1 MHFLLY
7 TLAYSIPK
15 TRVIAVKFVSANYQ
29 SCQAIITGSKR
40 CFMTLIFR
48 SNKKVL
54 IKTFS
59 QLGGPQDL
67 PECEVIRVDD
77 LSFLNY
83 DVVSNVYFSSK
94 TNNNLIETSV
104 LRRFYDD
111 AGFEQD
117 AFRDADGDA
126 EVYHDVVGVRLVQK
140 VVVVCYT
147 VNDVLMDTCD
157 VRLAFIPMNFKKGE
171 RCNQSDQMV
180 TVFCIILL
188 LSILQFSIK

>member
-1 MHFLLY
+1 M
-7 TLAYSIPK
+7 
-15 TRVIAVKFVSANYQ
+15 
-29 SCQAIITGSKR
+29 
-40 CFMTLIFR
+40 
-48 SNKKVL
+48 
-54 IKTFS
+54 
-59 QLGGPQDL
+59 
-67 PECEVIRVDD
+67 
-77 LSFLNY
+77 
-83 DVVSNVYFSSK
+83 
-94 TNNNLIETSV
+94 
-104 LRRFYDD
+104 RRFYDD

-117 AFRDADGDA
+117 AFCDADGDA

-180 TVFCIILL
+180 TLFCIILL